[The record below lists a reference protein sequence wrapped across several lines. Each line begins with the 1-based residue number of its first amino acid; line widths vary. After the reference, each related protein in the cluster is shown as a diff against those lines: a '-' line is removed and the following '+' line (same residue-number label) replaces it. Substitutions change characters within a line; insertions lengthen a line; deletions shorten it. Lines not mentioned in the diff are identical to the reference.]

1 MAISIHSWLVRVDGH
16 TVLIDTASGNDKK
29 RPQFPGFHHQSHPY
43 LERLAAAGVR
53 SEDVDYVLLTHLHS
67 DHCGWNTR
75 LEGGRWVPT
84 FPNAQYFMPRV
95 DADYYASPASHNKV
109 NIPSQGNYEDS
120 VAPIIEAGL
129 ARYIEAEGGTVLSVF
144 EYQPTGGH
152 SLGHMAIRLRS
163 GGQDALFWDDVLHS
177 PAQASHPEWN
187 SVFDEF
193 LPDSEAARRAMLA
206 QAAGSHPLVLTT
218 HFPSSSAGHVRRQG
232 DAYTWTYA

>member
-1 MAISIHSWLVRVDGH
+1 M
-16 TVLIDTASGNDKK
+16 
-29 RPQFPGFHHQSHPY
+29 
-43 LERLAAAGVR
+43 
-53 SEDVDYVLLTHLHS
+53 DYVLLTHLHT

-75 LEGGRWVPT
+75 LEDSRWVPT

-95 DADYYASPASHNKV
+95 DADYYASPASHNEV

-129 ARYIEAEGGTVLSVF
+129 ARYIEAEGGMVLGVF

-163 GGQDALFWDDVLHS
+163 GGQEALFWGDMLHS
-177 PAQASHPEWN
+177 PAQAPSPEWN

-193 LPDSEAARRAMLA
+193 LPESEAARRAMLA
-206 QAAGSHPLVLTT
+206 QATDGHPLVLTT
-218 HFPSSSAGHVRRQG
+218 HFPSSSAGYVSRQG
-232 DAYTWTYA
+232 DAYTWTYT